1 MQSSVTDAFDPHA
14 KRFLDM
20 LALKGGS
27 VATLDI
33 EARRAAFANLLRF
46 CAPGPQIAGV
56 ENIHVAER
64 SIRLYRPEAR
74 SATAMV
80 FLHGGG
86 LVAGSL
92 ETHDALCRTLA
103 VGSGCNIFA
112 VDYRLAPEHPF
123 PAALDDTLAALEW
136 VFKQAP
142 TFGFERIGVGGDS
155 AGATLAAAAAAE
167 WGTQKKQDLAFQLLL
182 CPILDFAGEAPS
194 RHAFASPVLDQDTL
208 DHDIVLYTA
217 GRVGADD
224 PRVSPLRAADF
235 SELPPTFLYTAQCDP
250 LRDEGAAYA
259 EKLRAAGVEVHHTC
273 HAGMPHLFY
282 ALSSVIPA
290 AKAAVAAIGAGLSAW
305 LATSESRPR

>member
-1 MQSSVTDAFDPHA
+1 MPSAQSGFT
-14 KRFLDM
+14 
-20 LALKGGS
+20 G
-27 VATLDI
+27 
-33 EARRAAFANLLRF
+33 RR
-46 CAPGPQIAGV
+46 P
-56 ENIHVAER
+56 
-64 SIRLYRPEAR
+64 S
-74 SATAMV
+74 SATAIV

-103 VGSGCNIFA
+103 AASGCNIFA

-136 VFKQAP
+136 I
-142 TFGFERIGVGGDS
+142 FETGTGLWLCQRIGLAGDS
-155 AGATLAAAAAAE
+155 AGATLAAAAAVE
-167 WGTQKKQDLAFQLLL
+167 WGTQKKPDLAFQLLL
-182 CPILDFAGEAPS
+182 CPILDFAGETPS
-194 RHAFASPVLDQDTL
+194 RHAFASPVLDQATL
-208 DHDIVLYTA
+208 DHDIALYTA

-224 PRVSPLRAADF
+224 PRVSPLRATDF
-235 SELPPTFLYTAQCDP
+235 SGLPPTFLHTAQCDP

-290 AKAAVAAIGAGLSAW
+290 AKNGGHGHWRRLVGLACYRRISPA
-305 LATSESRPR
+305 LIFAKRPASSGT

>member
-1 MQSSVTDAFDPHA
+1 VTDAFDPHA

-27 VATLDI
+27 VAALDI

-56 ENIHVAER
+56 EDISAIGR
-64 SIRLYRPEAR
+64 TIRLYRPAAR

-103 VGSGCNIFA
+103 AASGCNIFA

-136 VFKQAP
+136 IFEKAP
-142 TFGFERIGVGGDS
+142 AYGVERIGIAGDS
-155 AGATLAAAAAAE
+155 AGGTLAAAIAAE
-167 WGTQKKQDLAFQLLL
+167 WGTQKKPGLAFQLLL
-182 CPILDFAGEAPS
+182 CPILDFAGQTSS
-194 RHAFASPVLDQDTL
+194 RRAFASPVLDQETL
-208 DHDIVLYTA
+208 DHDIALYTA
-217 GRVGADD
+217 DRVGADD

-235 SELPPTFLYTAQCDP
+235 SCLPPTFLHTAQCDP

-259 EKLRAAGVEVHHTC
+259 DKLRAPGVEVHHTC

-282 ALSSVIPA
+282 ALSGVIPA
-290 AKAAVAAIGAGLSAW
+290 AKAAVTAIGAGLSAW
-305 LATSESRPR
+305 LATSESRQH

>member
-1 MQSSVTDAFDPHA
+1 VTDAFDPHA

-27 VATLDI
+27 VAALGI
-33 EARRAAFANLLRF
+33 EERRAAFANLLRF
-46 CAPGPQIAGV
+46 CAPGSQIAGV
-56 ENIHVAER
+56 EEIDPAGR
-64 SIRLYRPEAR
+64 TIRMYQPEPR

-103 VGSGCNIFA
+103 AASGCNVFA

-123 PAALDDTLAALEW
+123 PAALDDTLAGLEW
-136 VFKQAP
+136 IFKQAP
-142 TFGFERIGVGGDS
+142 VYGLERIGLAGDS
-155 AGATLAAAAAAE
+155 AGGALAAIAAAGWRVRE
-167 WGTQKKQDLAFQLLL
+167 KPDLAFQLLL
-182 CPILDFAGEAPS
+182 CPILDFAGETPS
-194 RHAFASPVLDQDTL
+194 RHAFASPVLDQATL
-208 DHDIVLYTA
+208 DHDIALYTA

-224 PRVSPLRAADF
+224 PRISPLRATDF
-235 SELPPTFLYTAQCDP
+235 SGVPPTFLHTAQCDP

-259 EKLRAAGVEVHHTC
+259 DKLRAAGVEVHHTR

-282 ALSSVIPA
+282 ALSGVIPA
-290 AKAAVAAIGAGLSAW
+290 AKATVAAMGAELSAW
-305 LATSESRPR
+305 LATSESRQH

>member
-1 MQSSVTDAFDPHA
+1 VTDAFDPHA

-27 VATLDI
+27 VVTLDI

-46 CAPGPQIAGV
+46 CAPGPRIAGV
-56 ENIHVAER
+56 EDIAVAER
-64 SIRLYRPEAR
+64 TVRLYRPAAR

-92 ETHDALCRTLA
+92 ETHDALCHTLA
-103 VGSGCNIFA
+103 AASGCNIFA

-123 PAALDDTLAALEW
+123 PAAFDDTLAALEW
-136 VFKQAP
+136 IFKQAP
-142 TFGFERIGVGGDS
+142 AYGIERIGLGGDS
-155 AGATLAAAAAAE
+155 AGGTLAAATAAE
-167 WGTQKKQDLAFQLLL
+167 WRMQEKPDLAFQLLL
-182 CPILDFAGEAPS
+182 CPILDFAGETPS
-194 RHAFASPVLDQDTL
+194 RHAFASPVLDQATL
-208 DHDIVLYTA
+208 DHDIKLYAA

-224 PRVSPLRAADF
+224 PRVSPSRATDF
-235 SELPPTFLYTAQCDP
+235 SGLPPTFLHTAQCDP
-250 LRDEGAAYA
+250 LRDEGGAYA
-259 EKLRAAGVEVHHTC
+259 DKLRVAGVEVHNTC

-290 AKAAVAAIGAGLSAW
+290 AKTAVTAIGADLSAW
-305 LATSESRPR
+305 LATSKSRQH

>member
-1 MQSSVTDAFDPHA
+1 
-14 KRFLDM
+14 M

-27 VATLDI
+27 VASLDI
-33 EARRAAFANLLRF
+33 EARRVAFANLLRF

-56 ENIHVAER
+56 EEISAAER
-64 SIRLYRPEAR
+64 TIRLYRPVDR

-103 VGSGCNIFA
+103 AASGCNVFA
-112 VDYRLAPEHPF
+112 VDYRLAPEHSF

-136 VFKQAP
+136 IFERPSAYGV
-142 TFGFERIGVGGDS
+142 ERIGVAGDS

-167 WGTQKKQDLAFQLLL
+167 WGKQKKPDLAFQLLF
-182 CPILDFAGEAPS
+182 CPIFDFAGETPS
-194 RHAFASPVLDQDTL
+194 RHAFASPVLDQATL
-208 DHDIVLYTA
+208 DHDIALYTA
-217 GRVGADD
+217 GKVGADD
-224 PRVSPLRAADF
+224 PRVSPLRATDF
-235 SELPPTFLYTAQCDP
+235 SGLPPTFLHTAQCDP

-259 EKLRAAGVEVHHTC
+259 HKLRAAGVEVHHTC

-282 ALSSVIPA
+282 ALSGVIPA
-290 AKAAVAAIGAGLSAW
+290 AKAAAAAIGAELSAW
-305 LATSESRPR
+305 LATSESRRR

>member
-1 MQSSVTDAFDPHA
+1 
-14 KRFLDM
+14 M

-27 VATLDI
+27 VVTLDI

-56 ENIHVAER
+56 EDISVAER
-64 SIRLYRPEAR
+64 TVRLYRPAAH

-92 ETHDALCRTLA
+92 ETHDALCHTLA
-103 VGSGCNIFA
+103 AASGCNIFA
-112 VDYRLAPEHPF
+112 IDYRLAPEHPF
-123 PAALDDTLAALEW
+123 PAAFDDTLAALEW
-136 VFKQAP
+136 IFKQAP
-142 TFGFERIGVGGDS
+142 AYGFERIGLAGDS
-155 AGATLAAAAAAE
+155 AGATLAAAVAVE
-167 WGTQKKQDLAFQLLL
+167 WGTQKKPDLAFQLLL
-182 CPILDFAGEAPS
+182 CPILDFAGETPS
-194 RHAFASPVLDQDTL
+194 RHAFASPVLDQATL
-208 DHDIVLYTA
+208 DHDIALYTA

-224 PRVSPLRAADF
+224 PRVSPLRARDF
-235 SELPPTFLYTAQCDP
+235 SGLPPTFLHTAQCDP

-259 EKLRAAGVEVHHTC
+259 EKLRAAGIEVHHTC

-290 AKAAVAAIGAGLSAW
+290 AKTAVTAIGAGLSAW
-305 LATSESRPR
+305 LATGEFRPR

>member
-1 MQSSVTDAFDPHA
+1 
-14 KRFLDM
+14 M

-56 ENIHVAER
+56 ENIDAAER
-64 SIRLYRPEAR
+64 TIRLYRPATR
-74 SATAMV
+74 SATAIV

-92 ETHDALCRTLA
+92 ETHDALCRTLTA
-103 VGSGCNIFA
+103 ASGCNIFA

-123 PAALDDTLAALEW
+123 PAALEDTLSALEW
-136 VFKQAP
+136 VFRQERAYSL
-142 TFGFERIGVGGDS
+142 ERIGVGGDS
-155 AGATLAAAAAAE
+155 AGATLATAAAAE
-167 WGTQKKQDLAFQLLL
+167 WQRQEKADLAFQLLL
-182 CPILDFAGEAPS
+182 CPILDFMGETPS
-194 RHAFASPVLDQDTL
+194 SHAFASPVLDQATL
-208 DHDIVLYTA
+208 DHDSALYTA

-224 PRVSPLRAADF
+224 PRVSPLRATDF
-235 SELPPTFLYTAQCDP
+235 SGLPPTFLHTAQCDP

-259 EKLRAAGVEVHHTC
+259 GKLRAAGVEVHRTC

-282 ALSSVIPA
+282 ALSDVIPA
-290 AKAAVAAIGAGLSAW
+290 AKTAVEAIGAGLSAW

>member
-1 MQSSVTDAFDPHA
+1 VTDSFDPHA

-27 VATLDI
+27 VATLDV

-46 CAPGPQIAGV
+46 CAPGLQIAGV
-56 ENIHVAER
+56 EDISVAER
-64 SIRLYRPEAR
+64 TVRLYRPAAR
-74 SATAMV
+74 SATTMV

-103 VGSGCNIFA
+103 AASGCNIFA
-112 VDYRLAPEHPF
+112 IDYRLAPEYPF
-123 PAALDDTLAALEW
+123 PAAYEDTLATLEW

-142 TFGFERIGVGGDS
+142 AYGIERIGLAGDS
-155 AGATLAAAAAAE
+155 AGSTLAAAVAAE
-167 WGTQKKQDLAFQLLL
+167 WGTQKKPDLAFQLLL
-182 CPILDFAGEAPS
+182 CPILDFAGETPS
-194 RHAFASPVLDQDTL
+194 RHAFASPVLDQATV

-224 PRVSPLRAADF
+224 PRVSPLRATDF
-235 SELPPTFLYTAQCDP
+235 SGLPPTFLHTAQCDP

-259 EKLRAAGVEVHHTC
+259 GKLRAAGVEVHRTC

-282 ALSSVIPA
+282 ALSDVIPA
-290 AKAAVAAIGAGLSAW
+290 AKTAVEAIGAGLSAW